1 MPGTPGVNGCAL
13 SCLVV
18 NVNGMRSRNKRRG
31 LFQRLRDLRYSIV
44 VLCETHSTDDRET
57 TRWAQEGAGPGLPWE
72 GQAFWSHGTSSS
84 RGVAILVRPGFF
96 FWNLQD
102 QKVHRYVG
110 SSQLGTSRN
119 QPLCSTPEM
128 SNTRYHSSPPF
139 RVMKGGS

>member
-44 VLCETHSTDDRET
+44 VLCETHSKDDRET

-84 RGVAILVRPGFF
+84 RGMAILVRPG
-96 FWNLQD
+96 LAIVA
-102 QKVHRYVG
+102 QKA
-110 SSQLGTSRN
+110 GTWPNR
-119 QPLCSTPEM
+119 T
-128 SNTRYHSSPPF
+128 TRYQPTLFFYQPTLARPAEDAGTCKPPTT
-139 RVMKGGS
+139 RPPPS